1 MIYITSTIIG
11 VIIGILL
18 KNKII
23 KLAQSIII
31 SKKNTFNIRFHVYF
45 VMHPNGS
52 KVNEIIKTDTIQISV
67 NSKNE
72 DDAIEFIKELI
83 NDQIRVEIESVE
95 II

>member
-1 MIYITSTIIG
+1 
-11 VIIGILL
+11 
-18 KNKII
+18 
-23 KLAQSIII
+23 
-31 SKKNTFNIRFHVYF
+31 
-45 VMHPNGS
+45 MHPNGS